1 MIKSVIENFV
11 FFVQPKWKIA
21 LDRPGSGNTR
31 NIGGVDSLDNLINGT
46 GPFAELGEDVFDDYW
61 MNYYNK
67 TDAHSAGIGIPHYNN
82 LASYKQYLRGQRE
95 KINKIE
101 H

>member
-1 MIKSVIENFV
+1 
-11 FFVQPKWKIA
+11 
-21 LDRPGSGNTR
+21 
-31 NIGGVDSLDNLINGT
+31 
-46 GPFAELGEDVFDDYW
+46 

-95 KINKIE
+95 KIKQNRTLMIVPPINHKE
-101 H
+101 